1 MRVLAVDDSASMRDL
16 VSSTLS
22 NAGMEVEQA
31 KDGVDALEMARKGA
45 FDVVLADLNM
55 PRMDGIQLIRELR
68 ADARYRLTP
77 ILMLTTESSEQKR
90 REGKVAGATGWIVKP
105 FEPDGLVS
113 ALRRVMR

>member
-16 VSSTLS
+16 VTTTLTK
-22 NAGMEVEQA
+22 AGIDVEQA
-31 KDGVDALEMARKGA
+31 KDGVDALELARAGT

-55 PRMDGIQLIRELR
+55 PRMDGIELIRELR
-68 ADARYRLTP
+68 ADTRYRLTP

-90 REGKVAGATGWIVKP
+90 REGKIAGATGWIVKP